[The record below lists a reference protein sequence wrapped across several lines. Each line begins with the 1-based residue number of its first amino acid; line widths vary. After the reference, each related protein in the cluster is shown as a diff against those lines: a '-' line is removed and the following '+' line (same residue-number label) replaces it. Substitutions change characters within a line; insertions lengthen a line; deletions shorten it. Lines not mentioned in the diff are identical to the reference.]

1 MRGRPADAQET
12 LTRRTRSHE
21 MLANGNYSAWF
32 RPPNGDG
39 TAIVTLSDGTITG
52 GDSFFD
58 YSGSYEQNGNGDR
71 LTATVRTRRVCDGP
85 PSVFGIDEIVLKLE
99 GRLQG
104 EMVVCAGTA
113 EQAPGVGIEVTLIPS
128 REDPSREAEVTYRPT
143 PFDATKLPKAP
154 SR

>member
-1 MRGRPADAQET
+1 MANTPLGSGPQM
-12 LTRRTRSHE
+12 E
-21 MLANGNYSAWF
+21 MA
-32 RPPNGDG
+32 

-58 YSGSYEQNGNGDR
+58 YSGSYEQNGDR

-85 PSVFGIDEIVLKLE
+85 PSVFGIDEVVLKLE
-99 GRLQG
+99 GRCQG

-113 EQAPGVGIEVTLIPS
+113 EQAPGVSVEVTLIPS
-128 REDPSREAEVTYRPT
+128 REDPAREAEPVSRPT